1 MNPYSYSLSVA
12 DIGFVLETEQ
22 PLVEND
28 NFLPFLTDR
37 VRPDIRASFHEVEKL
52 PPVPEQVLF
61 SQTSICVTAD
71 ACGQTRSYFRMGL
84 DDPAFYACA
93 VADYAAGEVRV
104 EYLPVYRECV
114 SELQNCFFHIGLE
127 SILLRHD
134 RLCLHAACV
143 DTALGGL
150 LFSGVSGIGKSTQAE
165 LWCRHRN
172 ARQINGDRP
181 ILAREGTRWMAWGSP
196 YAGSS
201 RCHVN
206 DRCAVSAIL
215 LLEQADTCTLRRL
228 TPAQA
233 FRGIWAGLT
242 VHSYDPAFVEKA
254 STLAVALTSAVPVY
268 RFGCTPDES
277 AVAYLEKTLGK
288 ELSL

>member
-1 MNPYSYSLSVA
+1 MSFHCCFSVA
-12 DIGFVLETEQ
+12 GLCVDLETEHE
-22 PLVEND
+22 LVKNEA
-28 NFLPFLTDR
+28 FLPFLTER
-37 VRPDIRASFHEVEKL
+37 GSPDIQAAFTEVTEL
-52 PPVPEQVLF
+52 PPTPAQTVPWGLCCRVSKTEDGNF
-61 SQTSICVTAD
+61 RHYFYD
-71 ACGQTRSYFRMGL
+71 APQNGTCY
-84 DDPAFYACA
+84 A
-93 VADYAAGEVRV
+93 VAVCKPDEGRVLV
-104 EYLPVYRECV
+104 EYLGSYRDYV
-114 SELQNCFFHIGLE
+114 SEIRNSVFHIGLE

-165 LWCRHRN
+165 LWCQHRN

-215 LLEQADTCTLRRL
+215 LLEQKKECALRRL